1 MQTITN
7 FIPKA
12 KQKHAVG
19 SCELK
24 AALEEIFGKRFFLPI
39 QERVKTLEDA
49 CEITGDDPNDK
60 KYHEGRP
67 KNCAF
72 NRLETKIKALGSEH
86 EKLSF
91 KKPNQ
96 KKWFPYFQWTDAGF
110 RFNDSY
116 CVCTFSLAG
125 AGSGLCL
132 PTEELS
138 KYAAIEFVEDWNILM
153 AEE

>member
-7 FIPKA
+7 YIPRA
-12 KQKHAVG
+12 KKCHAVA
-19 SCELK
+19 SSETK
-24 AALEEIFGKRFFLPI
+24 MVLEEIFGQKCFLPI
-39 QERVKTLEDA
+39 KDRVKTLADA

-72 NRLETKIKALGSEH
+72 NRLETIIKALGSEH

-91 KKPNQ
+91 KNSNQ
-96 KKWFPYFQWTDAGF
+96 KKWFPYFIMTEAGF
-110 RFNDSY
+110 RFGDSNY
-116 CVCTFSLAG
+116 DDAATDAG

-138 KYAAIEFVEDWNILM
+138 NYAGTQFIEDWNILM
-153 AEE
+153 AED